1 MPELSGEQKL
11 RIVLESI
18 IRKVPKE
25 EQCKKYGISEQEFL
39 GWQDQLTKN
48 GGQIFEPGFGSA
60 LTSLRPKSRPGI
72 SPLTKAILTV
82 SLLVNIGL
90 VTVASV
96 FYLTENDKPL
106 EDQAVVDT
114 MASSDSPLHSSQPDT
129 DFLNP
134 EPLIEEEAKP
144 LVQSSGE
151 IDDLLSGSS
160 SSSSST
166 GDADLEAL
174 LAKPME
180 LPVPRVI
187 PPTDSLVDV
196 SSEVTFLDKIYEG
209 RHVVYILDVGDYV
222 LQGEGAVER
231 FEKMKDA
238 VLSSMVTLSPNSY
251 FNLVLYWN
259 LRETSALGKTILK
272 ANRDNI
278 KYAIDWI
285 TGLGSSLED
294 LRENRNQF
302 VPKELLY
309 SKPLPGVVGP
319 WFGLGVGIT
328 FDPDLI
334 FVLSGN
340 SSAFPMSAVPKSHFN
355 GLELNQRSLLKGTAQ
370 TVSSQPVSLLSDLT
384 RQTAR
389 KWLVSMEPPGSLPD
403 NVLEIEKIALR
414 RLGLSEEFAQARTA
428 VSIPWEKVFENF
440 LSSLEVNAQMI
451 PQTNFFLCMPP
462 HIRWP
467 NDLFNTASEFAESS
481 KGGLVE
487 NPDFP

>member
-25 EQCKKYGISEQEFL
+25 EQCRKYGISEQEFL
-39 GWQDQLTKN
+39 SWQDQLTKN
-48 GGQIFEPGFGSA
+48 GGRIFEPGFKSNR
-60 LTSLRPKSRPGI
+60 SSQMPKNRSGI
-72 SPLTKAILTV
+72 SPVTKAILIV
-82 SLLVNIGL
+82 SLLFNVGL

-96 FYLTENDKPL
+96 LYWTENDKPL

-114 MASSDSPLHSSQPDT
+114 IASSDSPLHSSQPDT

-134 EPLIEEEAKP
+134 ESLIEEEAKP
-144 LVQSSGE
+144 MVKPAGE

-160 SSSSST
+160 SRASST
-166 GDADLEAL
+166 GDADLETL

-187 PPTDSLVDV
+187 PPADSLVDV

-222 LQGEGAVER
+222 LQGEEAIER

-285 TGLGSSLED
+285 TGLGSSLEN

-340 SSAFPMSAVPKSHFN
+340 STAFPMSAVPKSHFN

-370 TVSSQPVSLLSDLT
+370 TVSSQPASLLSDLT

-414 RLGLSEEFAQARTA
+414 RLGLSEEFAQAKTT

-451 PQTNFFLCMPP
+451 PQTNFFLCLPP

>member
-72 SPLTKAILTV
+72 SPLTKAILTI

-96 FYLTENDKPL
+96 FYLTENDIPL

-144 LVQSSGE
+144 LIQSSGE

-166 GDADLEAL
+166 GDADLETL

-328 FDPDLI
+328 FDLI
-334 FVLSGN
+334 
-340 SSAFPMSAVPKSHFN
+340 
-355 GLELNQRSLLKGTAQ
+355 
-370 TVSSQPVSLLSDLT
+370 
-384 RQTAR
+384 
-389 KWLVSMEPPGSLPD
+389 
-403 NVLEIEKIALR
+403 
-414 RLGLSEEFAQARTA
+414 
-428 VSIPWEKVFENF
+428 
-440 LSSLEVNAQMI
+440 SSLFSLVI
-451 PQTNFFLCMPP
+451 HPLSLCP
-462 HIRWP
+462 RCLNLTLTGW
-467 NDLFNTASEFAESS
+467 N
-481 KGGLVE
+481 
-487 NPDFP
+487 

>member
-1 MPELSGEQKL
+1 
-11 RIVLESI
+11 
-18 IRKVPKE
+18 
-25 EQCKKYGISEQEFL
+25 
-39 GWQDQLTKN
+39 
-48 GGQIFEPGFGSA
+48 
-60 LTSLRPKSRPGI
+60 
-72 SPLTKAILTV
+72 
-82 SLLVNIGL
+82 
-90 VTVASV
+90 
-96 FYLTENDKPL
+96 
-106 EDQAVVDT
+106 
-114 MASSDSPLHSSQPDT
+114 
-129 DFLNP
+129 
-134 EPLIEEEAKP
+134 
-144 LVQSSGE
+144 
-151 IDDLLSGSS
+151 
-160 SSSSST
+160 
-166 GDADLEAL
+166 
-174 LAKPME
+174 ME

>member
-25 EQCKKYGISEQEFL
+25 EQCRKYGISEQEFL

-48 GGQIFEPGFGSA
+48 GGRIFEPGFKNNRS
-60 LTSLRPKSRPGI
+60 SQMPKNRPGM
-72 SPLTKAILTV
+72 SPVTKAILTV
-82 SLLVNIGL
+82 SLLFNVGL

-96 FYLTENDKPL
+96 LYWKENDKPL

-114 MASSDSPLHSSQPDT
+114 IASLDSPLHSSQPDT

-134 EPLIEEEAKP
+134 ESLIEEEAKP
-144 LVQSSGE
+144 MVKSSGE

-160 SSSSST
+160 NRASST
-166 GDADLEAL
+166 GGADLETL

-187 PPTDSLVDV
+187 PPADSLVDV

-340 SSAFPMSAVPKSHFN
+340 SPAFPMSAVPKSHFN
-355 GLELNQRSLLKGTAQ
+355 GLELNQRSLLKGTTQ
-370 TVSSQPVSLLSDLT
+370 TDLT

-414 RLGLSEEFAQARTA
+414 RLGLSEEFAQARTT